1 MKKLIALFAA
11 STVAST
17 GAIAG
22 VALSG
27 SASVSYDDNGSAAA
41 TASYDADLTIVGTAG
56 SSTLTASYDME
67 GASLATTAVDLA
79 TTIGPVTI
87 AADMHQ
93 TDEDNNDDGDG
104 DYKTDQDDTGVSVTL
119 DAPVGDATIGL
130 DDDGDVT
137 VSGTWSCLLYTSPSP
152 RDLTTT
158 RMKS

>member
-41 TASYDADLTIVGTAG
+41 TTSYDADLTIVGTAG

-67 GASLATTAVDLA
+67 GASLATTAVD
-79 TTIGPVTI
+79 
-87 AADMHQ
+87 
-93 TDEDNNDDGDG
+93 
-104 DYKTDQDDTGVSVTL
+104 
-119 DAPVGDATIGL
+119 
-130 DDDGDVT
+130 
-137 VSGTWSCLLYTSPSP
+137 
-152 RDLTTT
+152 
-158 RMKS
+158 